1 MTPGNRQQ
9 CSGAN
14 SSRIILTDERGLK
27 CYLSPFHVK
36 GDLNNIFLYKERNQ
50 MAYSNRLAVAA
61 VEHKTD
67 VVIPSRKLKAAPQG
81 SDEIIITIRNGAVVK
96 FVQNIYFSSLEGVDG
111 EGI

>member
-1 MTPGNRQQ
+1 MTPSNRQQ

-27 CYLSPFHVK
+27 CYLSPFHLRR
-36 GDLNNIFLYKERNQ
+36 DLNNIFFKERKG

-61 VEHKTD
+61 VEDRTD
-67 VVIPSRKLKAAPQG
+67 IVIPPRKLKAAPQG

-96 FVQNIYFSSLEGVDG
+96 FVQNVYYSSLEGVDG